1 MALTFTNAL
10 EESFELASSQMTG
23 SVLRQN
29 ATWGIWA
36 ERHLGELEWVPD
48 WIDLE
53 VPLEV
58 SGVQVYA
65 AKIAANAA
73 CATSPVGCQSTTP

>member
-1 MALTFTNAL
+1 MCGMWMPRGAAGRYARTRR
-10 EESFELASSQMTG
+10 G